1 MLVNIEEI
9 VKNGNVKIEI
19 EDREI
24 IIYKLQNDEYQ
35 VFDAQNKN
43 PENGELDYDVIYKK
57 DEIDGFID
65 NLKLDLMYSKIYK
78 ITRI

>member
-9 VKNGNVKIEI
+9 VKDGNVKIEI

-24 IIYKLQNDEYQ
+24 IIYKLQNDEHQ
-35 VFDAQNKN
+35 KLDAQNKN

-65 NLKLDLMYSKIYK
+65 NLKLDLMYSNIYK
-78 ITRI
+78 ITKI